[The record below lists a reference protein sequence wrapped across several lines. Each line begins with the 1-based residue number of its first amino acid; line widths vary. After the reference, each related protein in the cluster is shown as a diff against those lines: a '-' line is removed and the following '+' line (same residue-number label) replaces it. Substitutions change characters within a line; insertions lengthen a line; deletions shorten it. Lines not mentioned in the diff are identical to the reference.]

1 MSSGLDIKLEPGI
14 ECVEE
19 YLVTEEYTAKHLG
32 SGAVR
37 VLSTPSMILF
47 MERTSHNCVQGLLP
61 PGYSTVGVMVN
72 VRHLNPAPLG
82 ATVRVTSRLVKVEGR
97 RLLFEVKATYR
108 DLVIG
113 EGVHERYIVSLEGF
127 AEKLK
132 RLFESNV

>member
-19 YLVTEEYTAKHLG
+19 FLVTEEHTAKHLR

-61 PGYSTVGVMVN
+61 PGYSTVGIMVN
-72 VRHLNPAPLG
+72 IRHLNPAPVG
-82 ATVRVTSRLVKVEGR
+82 ATVRVTSRLVKVEGKR
-97 RLLFEVKATYR
+97 ILFEVKATYR

-127 AEKLK
+127 AEKLR
-132 RLFESNV
+132 RLLGSTV